1 MIQFFIRIKKTNSGI
16 FNFYNYL
23 KNAIVAI
30 NKTASIDFFI
40 KSLSQNL
47 KEFYAK
53 FFRNF

>member
-1 MIQFFIRIKKTNSGI
+1 MIQFFIRIKKTDTDI